1 MSQFNR
7 CQFGTCQSDG
17 IDRTIAFISKANKRV
32 TVRPI
37 LCDKHHRAA
46 MEGLAPNSPR
56 GHELK
61 SSFDPAALA
70 SLVFTEMLVIVT
82 V

>member
-46 MEGLAPNSPR
+46 MEVDGAEWAWLQTLRVDMN
-56 GHELK
+56 
-61 SSFDPAALA
+61 
-70 SLVFTEMLVIVT
+70 
-82 V
+82 